1 MARGNVLFLLI
12 GVLVVFLSGCARQGT
27 EEQAVEVDLARFP
40 ADSAEGLVDTSTAE
54 YDAEMSADG
63 QGSLRIPAT
72 EPMTVALY
80 ETGDLD
86 VESAKL
92 VYRAQLRC
100 EDLEGAA
107 YLEMLCSF
115 GEEDEYFSRG
125 IESPISGT
133 TEWSPHEVPFFLEA
147 GQNPTNVRLNIV
159 IDGTGTVWVDDLR
172 VLRSTLP

>member
-1 MARGNVLFLLI
+1 MARGNMLLVLT
-12 GVLVVFLSGCARQGT
+12 GVLAMFLVGCSQQGT
-27 EEQAVEVDLARFP
+27 EEQVVLESLARFP
-40 ADSAEGLVDTSTAE
+40 ADSPEGLVETSTAE

-63 QGSLRIPAT
+63 QGSLRILAA

-86 VESAKL
+86 VERAKL
-92 VYRAQLRC
+92 IYRAQLRC
-100 EDLEGAA
+100 EDLDGAA
-107 YLEMLCSF
+107 YLEMWCSF

-133 TEWSPHEVPFFLEA
+133 IEWTPREVPFFLEA

-159 IDGTGTVWVDDLR
+159 IDGTGTVWVDDLQ
-172 VLRSTLP
+172 VLRGTLP